1 MRAAPA
7 QRQSNPKGYDMAVTV
22 KSIDRDSLAA
32 FAQTLVRTPSVSTQ
46 EGEVAA
52 LVAEEMQEAGF
63 DEVRVD
69 RMGNVIGR
77 IGPGRGKKLFFDAHM
92 DTVDIGDADAWS
104 RDPFGGE
111 MAHGVLYGRGASDM
125 KGALAAM
132 VYAGKALRESGVRL
146 DGDLYVAAVVQEEPC
161 EGLAMRHIVEVEGLR
176 PDWVVLGEATN
187 LQVSRGQRGR
197 IEFRIDV
204 RGRSCHASAPER
216 GVNAIYEAARLIVG
230 LELLAPQLNQDSFLG
245 KGSIAVTDIRSMAG
259 SRNVVPDRCTLYV
272 DRRLTIGETE
282 AKALA
287 EIKRIFTRE
296 GVEGTVDVTEYCD
309 ISHTG
314 LEVRAREYFPY
325 WVTSEGEPLLQ
336 TAIAVVEDA
345 LGFVPH
351 VGKWEFSTDGVYTAG
366 AAGIPTIGLGPGEE
380 RHTHTVEDQVRLKDV
395 ESAAKVY
402 AELAIRML
410 SRG

>member
-1 MRAAPA
+1 
-7 QRQSNPKGYDMAVTV
+7 MAVTV
-22 KSIDRDSLAA
+22 KSIDRTSLAS
-32 FAQTLVRTPSVSTQ
+32 FAQALVRTPSVSTQ

-52 LVAEEMQEAGF
+52 LVAEEMRAAGF
-63 DEVRVD
+63 DEVRID

-77 IGPGRGKKLFFDAHM
+77 IGPGRGKRLLFDAHM
-92 DTVDIGDADAWS
+92 DTVDVGDADAWT
-104 RDPFGGE
+104 RAPYGGE
-111 MAHGVLYGRGASDM
+111 IENGVLYGRGASDM

-132 VYAGKALRESGVRL
+132 VYAGKALREGGVHL
-146 DGDLYVAAVVQEEPC
+146 EGDFYVAAVVQEEPC
-161 EGLAMRHIVEVEGLR
+161 EGLAMRHIIEEEGLR

-245 KGSIAVTDIRSMAG
+245 KGSIAVTDIRSVAG

-287 EIKRIFTRE
+287 EIKRILTRE
-296 GVEGTVDVTEYCD
+296 GVDGVVSVSEYCD

-325 WVTSEGEPLLQ
+325 WTISEAEPLLQ
-336 TAIAVVEDA
+336 TTVAVVEDA

-351 VGKWEFSTDGVYTAG
+351 VGKWDFSTDGVYTAG
-366 AAGIPTIGLGPGEE
+366 MAGIPTIGFGPGEE
-380 RHTHTVEDQVRLKDV
+380 RYVHTVDDQVRLRDL
-395 ESAAKVY
+395 ESAAQVY
-402 AELAIRML
+402 AELAARML
-410 SRG
+410 RQG

>member
-1 MRAAPA
+1 
-7 QRQSNPKGYDMAVTV
+7 MAVTV

-366 AAGIPTIGLGPGEE
+366 AAGIATIGFGPGEE

>member
-1 MRAAPA
+1 
-7 QRQSNPKGYDMAVTV
+7 MAVTV

-336 TAIAVVEDA
+336 TAIAVVEDT

-366 AAGIPTIGLGPGEE
+366 AAGIPTIGFGPGEE

>member
-1 MRAAPA
+1 MPV
-7 QRQSNPKGYDMAVTV
+7 SVT
-22 KSIDRDSLAA
+22 SIDRDSLVT
-32 FAQTLVRTPSVSTQ
+32 FARTLVQTPSVSTQ

-52 LVAEEMQEAGF
+52 LVAEEMRKVGF
-63 DEVRVD
+63 DEVRID

-77 IGPGRGKKLFFDAHM
+77 IGPGRGKKLLYNAHM
-92 DTVDIGDADAWS
+92 DTVDIGDVEAWS
-104 RDPFGGE
+104 HDPYGGE
-111 MAHGVLYGRGASDM
+111 VEGGVLYGRGACDM

-132 VYAGKALRESGVRL
+132 IYGGKALLASGAAL
-146 DGDLYVAAVVQEEPC
+146 DGDFYVAAVVQEEPC
-161 EGLAMRHIVEVEGLR
+161 EGLAMRYVVEAEGLR

-197 IEFRIDV
+197 IAFRINV

-216 GVNAIYEAARLIVG
+216 GVNAIYEAARLVVG

-245 KGSIAVTDIRSMAG
+245 KGSIAVTDIRSTAG

-282 AKALA
+282 VKALA
-287 EIKRIFTRE
+287 EIKRILTRE
-296 GVEGTVDVTEYCD
+296 GVVGMVDVPEYCD

-314 LEVRAREYFPY
+314 LEVRAREYYPY
-325 WVTSEGEPLLQ
+325 WVTAESEPLLQ
-336 TAIAVVEDA
+336 MAIGVVEDV

-366 AAGIPTIGLGPGEE
+366 VAGIPTVGFGPGEE
-380 RHTHTVEDQVRLKDV
+380 RYAHTVEDQIRVKDL

-402 AELAIRML
+402 AELAVRML
-410 SRG
+410 SHG

>member
-1 MRAAPA
+1 
-7 QRQSNPKGYDMAVTV
+7 MAVTV

-32 FAQTLVRTPSVSTQ
+32 FAQSLVRTPSVSTQ

-52 LVAEEMQEAGF
+52 LVAEEMRTAGF

-69 RMGNVIGR
+69 RMGNVLGR
-77 IGPGRGKKLFFDAHM
+77 IGPGRGKKLLCNAHM
-92 DTVDIGDADAWS
+92 DTVDVGDADAWP
-104 RDPFGGE
+104 RAPYGGE
-111 MAHGVLYGRGASDM
+111 IEHGVLYGRGASDM
-125 KGALAAM
+125 KGAVAAM
-132 VYAGKALRESGVRL
+132 VYAGKALRESGIRL
-146 DGDLYVAAVVQEEPC
+146 DGDYYVAAVVQEEPC
-161 EGLAMRHIVEVEGLR
+161 EGLAMRHIVEAEGLR

-245 KGSIAVTDIRSMAG
+245 KGSIAVTDIRSVAG
-259 SRNVVPDRCTLYV
+259 SRNVVPDRCTLYA

-287 EIKRIFTRE
+287 EIKRILTRE
-296 GVEGTVDVTEYCD
+296 GVEGTVDVPEYCD

-336 TAIAVVEDA
+336 TTVAVVEDA

-351 VGKWEFSTDGVYTAG
+351 VGKWDFSTDGVYTAG
-366 AAGIPTIGLGPGEE
+366 VAGIPTIGFGPGEE
-380 RHTHTVEDQVRLKDV
+380 RYAHTVDDQIRLKDI

-402 AELAIRML
+402 AELAVRML
-410 SRG
+410 RRG

>member
-1 MRAAPA
+1 
-7 QRQSNPKGYDMAVTV
+7 MAVTV

>member
-1 MRAAPA
+1 
-7 QRQSNPKGYDMAVTV
+7 MAVTA
-22 KSIDRDSLAA
+22 KAIDRDSLAA
-32 FAQTLVRTPSVSTQ
+32 FARALVQTPSLSTQ

-52 LVAEEMQEAGF
+52 LVAEEMRTVGF

-77 IGPGRGKKLFFDAHM
+77 IGPGRGKKLLFNAHM
-92 DTVDIGDADAWS
+92 DTVDIGDAETWS
-104 RDPFGGE
+104 RDPYGGE
-111 MAHGVLYGRGASDM
+111 SERGVLYGRGASDM

-132 VYAGKALRESGVRL
+132 VYAGKALVESGVRL
-146 DGDLYVAAVVQEEPC
+146 DGDCYVAAVVQEEPC

-187 LQVSRGQRGR
+187 LQISRGQRGR
-197 IEFRIDV
+197 IAFRINV

-245 KGSIAVTDIRSMAG
+245 KGSIAVTDIRSTAG

-287 EIKRIFTRE
+287 EIKRILTRE
-296 GVEGTVDVTEYCD
+296 GVQGIVDVSEYCD

-314 LEVRAREYFPY
+314 LEVRAREYYPY
-325 WVTSEGEPLLQ
+325 WLISESEPLLQ
-336 TAIAVVEDA
+336 TAIAVVGDA

-351 VGKWEFSTDGVYTAG
+351 VGKWDFSTDGVYTAG
-366 AAGIPTIGLGPGEE
+366 VAGIPTVGFGPGEE
-380 RHTHTVEDQVRLKDV
+380 RYAHTVEDQVRFKDL

-402 AELAIRML
+402 AELATRML
-410 SRG
+410 SYG

>member
-146 DGDLYVAAVVQEEPC
+146 DGDLYVASVVQEEPC

>member
-1 MRAAPA
+1 
-7 QRQSNPKGYDMAVTV
+7 MAVTV

-366 AAGIPTIGLGPGEE
+366 AAGIPTIGFGPGEE

>member
-1 MRAAPA
+1 MLV
-7 QRQSNPKGYDMAVTV
+7 SVT
-22 KSIDRDSLAA
+22 SIDRDSLVA
-32 FAQTLVRTPSVSTQ
+32 FAQTLVQTPSVSTQ

-52 LVAEEMQEAGF
+52 LVAEEMRTVGF

-77 IGPGRGKKLFFDAHM
+77 IGPGRGKKLLYNAHM

-104 RDPFGGE
+104 HDPYGGE
-111 MAHGVLYGRGASDM
+111 VERGVLYGRGASDM

-132 VYAGKALRESGVRL
+132 VYAGKALLESGARL
-146 DGDLYVAAVVQEEPC
+146 DGDYYVAAVVQEEPC
-161 EGLAMRHIVEVEGLR
+161 EGLAMRHIVEAEGLR

-187 LQVSRGQRGR
+187 LQISRGQRGR
-197 IEFRIDV
+197 IAFRINV
-204 RGRSCHASAPER
+204 RGRACHASAPER

-245 KGSIAVTDIRSMAG
+245 KGSIAVTDIRSTAG
-259 SRNVVPDRCTLYV
+259 SRNVVPDRCTLYI

-282 AKALA
+282 VKALA
-287 EIKRIFTRE
+287 EVKRILTRE
-296 GVEGTVDVTEYCD
+296 GVDGTVDVPEYCD

-314 LEVRAREYFPY
+314 FEVRAREYYPY
-325 WVTSEGEPLLQ
+325 WVTAESEPLLQ
-336 TAIAVVEDA
+336 AAIAVVEDA

-366 AAGIPTIGLGPGEE
+366 VAGIPTIGFGPGEE
-380 RHTHTVEDQVRLKDV
+380 RHAHTVEDQIRLKDL
-395 ESAAKVY
+395 ESAARVY
-402 AELAIRML
+402 AELAARML
-410 SRG
+410 RRG